1 MRKINKEEQE
11 DLEVKLTFNNK
22 VTEIKFQRKKQN
34 FRIK

>member
-22 VTEIKFQRKKQN
+22 VTEIKFQIKKQN